1 MGECK
6 TWTPDWTHGL
16 DYGLELGLELGLEFG
31 LELNFGHAIKMH
43 SDLFRFREY
52 SVGDLHHPP
61 P

>member
-6 TWTPDWTHGL
+6 TWTLDWAHGL
-16 DYGLELGLELGLEFG
+16 DYGLELGLEFG
-31 LELNFGHAIKMH
+31 LEFGHAIKMH